1 LERSNITATKALTVG
16 HHVVKYQFTI
26 DEAKAGAGGTAVLS
40 VDGEQVAE
48 GKIPKTQPYLMSLDE
63 GINVGADHETPVS
76 EDYKEGDN
84 KFTGTIQK
92 VTIENLP
99 AKK

>member
-1 LERSNITATKALTVG
+1 MGV
-16 HHVVKYQFTI
+16 
-26 DEAKAGAGGTAVLS
+26 
-40 VDGEQVAE
+40 QVEPEYA
-48 GKIPKTQPYLMSLDE
+48 KIPKTQPYAFSADE

-84 KFTGTIQK
+84 KFTGKLQK
-92 VTIENLP
+92 VTIENLA